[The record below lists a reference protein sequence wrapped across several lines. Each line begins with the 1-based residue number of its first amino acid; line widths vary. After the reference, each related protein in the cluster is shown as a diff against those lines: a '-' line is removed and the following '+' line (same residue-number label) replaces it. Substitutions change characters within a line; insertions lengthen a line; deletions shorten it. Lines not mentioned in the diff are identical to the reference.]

1 MAVKPKPDGYHS
13 VTPYLAVDGAARL
26 IDFVKHAFKAEEV
39 MRLGAPGDRIG
50 HAEVR
55 IGDTLVMVADAHDG
69 RQPMQAM
76 LHVYVSDADATY
88 QRALKAGGS
97 SVQAPEEGPG
107 RQPVVD
113 RDPYRGRVAGGTA
126 PSCRGGDAES
136 RRLGQFH
143 PDRERSLDP
152 VFRVIPG
159 GAADPG
165 PRPRCA
171 AWVPALRCASAGM
184 TMNAQSQ

>member
-1 MAVKPKPDGYHS
+1 MAVKAKPDGYHS

-97 SVQAPEEGPG
+97 SVQAPEDQFYGDRSG
-107 RQPVVD
+107 AV
-113 RDPYRGRVAGGTA
+113 RDPAGNLWWIATHIEDVSPEELHRRAEAAMRKAGG
-126 PSCRGGDAES
+126 
-136 RRLGQFH
+136 
-143 PDRERSLDP
+143 
-152 VFRVIPG
+152 
-159 GAADPG
+159 
-165 PRPRCA
+165 
-171 AWVPALRCASAGM
+171 
-184 TMNAQSQ
+184 

>member
-13 VTPYLAVDGAARL
+13 VTPYLAVDGAAQL
-26 IDFVKHAFKAEEV
+26 IDFVKHTFKAEEV

-88 QRALKAGGS
+88 QRALKGGGS
-97 SVQAPEEGPG
+97 SVQAPEDQSYGDRSG
-107 RQPVVD
+107 AV
-113 RDPYRGRVAGGTA
+113 RDPAGNLWWIATHIEDVSPEELRRRAEAAMRKAGG
-126 PSCRGGDAES
+126 
-136 RRLGQFH
+136 
-143 PDRERSLDP
+143 
-152 VFRVIPG
+152 
-159 GAADPG
+159 
-165 PRPRCA
+165 
-171 AWVPALRCASAGM
+171 
-184 TMNAQSQ
+184 